1 MKTKDE
7 SIPVTRPRAGSL
19 RFPHVGTLRVAG
31 MSRFALL
38 IGLIFAAA
46 IALTDDNPATKPAP
60 RQVAYWKLQHAAI
73 VERSK
78 QGNCDVLF
86 VGDSITQGWE
96 GNGKEAWKESF
107 AAWKPVNLGIGG
119 DQTQHVLWRITE
131 GKELEGIDPKVVV
144 LMIGT
149 NNVVCDSA
157 EQIAEGIE
165 AIVNSIRV
173 QRPNAKILLLG
184 IFPRSDKNAHH
195 VRVKNVAG
203 VEEQNKKIPAI
214 NAIIA
219 KLDDGK
225 HVKYLDIGH
234 VFRDET
240 GGLPRSIMPDF
251 LHLSNEGYA
260 RWAKAIQA
268 PVEDLLSVK

>member
-1 MKTKDE
+1 
-7 SIPVTRPRAGSL
+7 
-19 RFPHVGTLRVAG
+19 

-38 IGLIFAAA
+38 VGLFFAAT
-46 IALTDDNPATKPAP
+46 IALAADNPATKAAP
-60 RQVAYWKLQHAAI
+60 RTDANWKKRHAAF

-96 GNGKEAWKESF
+96 GAGKDVWKEAF
-107 AAWKPVNLGIGG
+107 ASWKPVNIGIGG

-144 LMIGT
+144 IMIGT
-149 NNVVCDSA
+149 NNAGRDSA
-157 EQIAEGIE
+157 EQIAEGVE
-165 AIVNSIRV
+165 AIVKSFRS
-173 QRPNAKILLLG
+173 QKPKAKILLLG
-184 IFPRSDKNAHH
+184 VFPRRGIDPKNF
-195 VRVKNVAG
+195 KEKDIAG
-203 VEEQNKKIPAI
+203 ANEQNKKIPAI

-225 HVKYLDIGH
+225 NVKYLDIGK
-234 VFRDET
+234 VFLNDA
-240 GGLPRSIMPDF
+240 GGLPKSVMPDY
-251 LHLSNEGYA
+251 LHLSKEGYA

-268 PVEDLLSVK
+268 PVEDLLSMK